1 MAQIWPKKGQKW
13 PFLALFERTLLLS
26 SRKRLNRC
34 FRPSWGMA
42 QEAIFGPLFG
52 SILGPLFG
60 PLLARFRLEVPSFP
74 AWRGSH
80 FGTQKWPKN
89 GSKTNQNGP
98 VSMDVIFPYRRAPR
112 GRGPNPQKRGF
123 WAILCVISS
132 MGPPRAPTPESGG
145 PDLIPGEGWK
155 CQKGPFFGSFLDP
168 FWAIFGTPIWRYW
181 PRSHRPSSVYGPK
194 GAKKG
199 SQNGPKKGPKNGPF
213 WPPGRPK

>member
-1 MAQIWPKKGQKW
+1 MNSGLAKQYLIGHGFLDTSSGRGQKVTFW
-13 PFLALFERTLLLS
+13 
-26 SRKRLNRC
+26 
-34 FRPSWGMA
+34 
-42 QEAIFGPLFG
+42 AIFGPLFG

-60 PLLARFRLEVPSFP
+60 GVLARFRLEVPSFP

-155 CQKGPFFGSFLDP
+155 CQKGPFFDHFWTP
-168 FWAIFGTPIWRYW
+168 FWVIFGTPFWEVLATE
-181 PRSHRPSSVYGPK
+181 PR
-194 GAKKG
+194 
-199 SQNGPKKGPKNGPF
+199 
-213 WPPGRPK
+213 W